1 VSEVTKSGL
10 RGRVARGFPPALSAD
25 RLDTPSELKFIACNA
40 DEGDSGTFADRML
53 IEVIRS
59 SWWKDGH
66 RSARRRRLEGYV
78 YIRSEY
84 PDAIATMQAAIDIAY
99 LNGWIGPTVLGS
111 SRAFDSTCVSGLA
124 PTSAARRQ
132 PCWKAWRVAGAS

>member
-1 VSEVTKSGL
+1 MVI
-10 RGRVARGFPPALSAD
+10 AALAVGAS
-25 RLDTPSELKFIACNA
+25 
-40 DEGDSGTFADRML
+40 
-53 IEVIRS
+53 
-59 SWWKDGH
+59 
-66 RSARRRRLEGYV
+66 EGYV

-111 SRAFDSTCVSGLA
+111 SRAFDLYLRVGAGAYICG
-124 PTSAARRQ
+124 RGDQ